1 MPKNLDYVLE
11 FTPKAREDVREIVLW
26 YRGEREGLED
36 RFLLSLKASTDIL
49 LKNPRHYQIK
59 FESVRALLLKR
70 FPYRLYY
77 FMEGNLITVLGVVHT
92 KRSPKLI
99 RKRLK

>member
-11 FTPKAREDVREIVLW
+11 FAPKAREDVREIVLW

-36 RFLLSLKASTDIL
+36 RFLLSLKASSDIL
-49 LKNPRHYQIK
+49 LKNPLQYQVK
-59 FESVRALLLKR
+59 FGSVRALLLKR

-77 FMEGNLITVLGVVHT
+77 FIDGNLIMVLGVVHT

-99 RKRLK
+99 RKRIK